1 MSGYLPSLLATHLL
15 QADSGSLRRTRH
27 TFLLPLH
34 LSQGVIAIIPSSPSI
49 RLCLAWANSVFV
61 LAFLTS
67 TVGSTV
73 ALVPETMGAGDG
85 GGKEKDRSGGSSMR
99 YGLPGSGL

>member
-27 TFLLPLH
+27 AFLLPLH
-34 LSQGVIAIIPSSPSI
+34 LSQGVMAIIPSSPSI

-85 GGKEKDRSGGSSMR
+85 GVKEKDRSGGSSVR